1 MFHKKEWQILLCKT
15 NHSDSTK
22 KISETDIINNVVYMA
37 TLCHNLIK
45 RNKMANCFNQC
56 DRDKI
61 YFKR

>member
-1 MFHKKEWQILLCKT
+1 MFHKKEWQILLCKQT
-15 NHSDSTK
+15 TLILPKNSLKLISSTML
-22 KISETDIINNVVYMA
+22 STWQP
-37 TLCHNLIK
+37 CHNLIK